1 MRSLKA
7 RLALWVFLPTALIS
21 AADLVVTYRNTER
34 VATLVQQQLLKGSAR
49 IISEQLNET
58 DGAYEI
64 NIPPAAFEL
73 FADEHEDLVY
83 YAVRTRSGQLIA
95 GNEDLARAP
104 QALRAEQEQYFVTTM
119 RGEAV
124 RVIAYAHALP
134 SPGNDDYIVTEVAQT
149 LRGHQAFKRDL
160 FWLTMR
166 EHLMLLALVLIALVI
181 ALRWTLQ
188 PLIRLGDT
196 LARRQPGTLE
206 TLDVGDMPNEL
217 APLVNAMNDY
227 VARLDHTLTSYERFI
242 ANTAHHLR
250 TSFAILVS
258 QLNFG
263 MRSPAVD
270 PEQKKLLAAILKTT
284 QQGSKVINQ
293 LLMLA
298 SVEQVR
304 QQVQQRPTAS
314 TVLLAELATSVI
326 EELAPLAQKKSV
338 ELGLELDEA
347 VENLSVHAPPSMVRE
362 LLFNL
367 IDNAIKHLDKPGS
380 VSISLLREPAHAVL
394 RVSDTGPGIA
404 PEHRDKV
411 FERFFRLDA
420 AMPDSSGLGLAIVK
434 EICSL
439 LGGSVSLD
447 TPPSGTGLQV
457 DVRLPLPG

>member
-21 AADLVVTYRNTER
+21 AVDLAVTYRNTER
-34 VATLVQQQLLKGSAR
+34 VATRVQQQLLKGSAR
-49 IISEQLNET
+49 IISEQLSAA

-83 YAVRTRSGQLIA
+83 YAVRTRNGKLIA
-95 GNEDLARAP
+95 GNDDLPAPPRAL
-104 QALRAEQEQYFVTTM
+104 QAEQERYFLATM

-149 LRGHQAFKRDL
+149 LRGHQAFTRDL

-166 EHLMLLALVLIALVI
+166 EHLLLLALVLIALVI

-188 PLIRLGDT
+188 PLDSLGRA
-196 LARRQPGTLE
+196 LARRQPGALVK
-206 TLDVGDMPNEL
+206 LDIDTMPQEL
-217 APLVNAMNDY
+217 APLVGAMNDY
-227 VARLDHTLTSYERFI
+227 VTRLDRTLTSYEHFI

-250 TSFAILVS
+250 TSFAILIS

-263 MRSPAVD
+263 MRSAAVD
-270 PEQKKLLAAILKTT
+270 PEQKKLLTAILKTT

-298 SVEQVR
+298 TVEQVR
-304 QQVQQRPTAS
+304 QHVQQRPVAS
-314 TVLLAELATSVI
+314 VVVLDELATSMI
-326 EELAPLAQKKSV
+326 EELAPLAQKKNV
-338 ELGLELDEA
+338 ELGLEREDEP
-347 VENLSVHAPPSMVRE
+347 LSVYAPPSMLRE

-367 IDNAIKHLDKPGS
+367 VDNAIKHMAAPGA
-380 VSISLLREPAHAVL
+380 VSIALSRQPPHAVIL
-394 RVSDTGPGIA
+394 ITDNGPGIA
-404 PEHRDKV
+404 PEVREKV
-411 FERFFRLDA
+411 FERFFRLNEA
-420 AMPDSSGLGLAIVK
+420 TPDSSGLGLAIVK
-434 EICSL
+434 EICEL
-439 LGGSVSLD
+439 LNGSVCLR
-447 TPPSGTGLQV
+447 TPPDGAGLQV
-457 DVRLPLPG
+457 EVRLPLHA